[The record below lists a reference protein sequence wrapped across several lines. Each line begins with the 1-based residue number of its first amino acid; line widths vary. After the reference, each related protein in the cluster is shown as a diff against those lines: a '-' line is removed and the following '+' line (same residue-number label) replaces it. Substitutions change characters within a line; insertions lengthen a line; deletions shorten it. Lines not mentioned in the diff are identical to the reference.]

1 MKNISITYR
10 LVGAFL
16 LISLLPLTLVTY
28 LSYITS
34 VEIIKK
40 EVTNN
45 LRAIADSKANQIETY
60 IREREREA
68 LVLTKTPTLLENFEN
83 LEQAFSQ
90 KGLNSPE
97 YSSLEKPLQAF
108 FSNYIEMSGYSD
120 ILLVVPN
127 GDVIFSVKKG
137 EDLVTNFYTGY
148 YKETEL
154 AKAFD
159 RAKTL
164 LETNI
169 SDFEYYPPTNE
180 PGAFITSP
188 VLKDGL
194 LIGVLALQINNNE
207 IYQVVNNY
215 IGLGE
220 SGETVIGSRNKE
232 KIIFVTPTRNDPHAA
247 FRRRIELSDNTSAL
261 QQAVL
266 GNKGY
271 GLVTDYRNKE
281 VIAAW
286 RYLPS
291 LRWAMVVKIDIT
303 ESFAAIETYRKGLIT
318 ASSVLLVLVI
328 ILALLISRTIS
339 QPVTNLIT
347 KVRLVAAGDLH
358 QTVPITSN
366 DEVGELG
373 QAFNKMTKD
382 LGAIYE
388 KIEDLVKLRTKE
400 LEDKTA
406 VVELLQGVAI
416 ASNEAS
422 NLEQA
427 VRIALEKICI
437 YSKWPI
443 GHVYYVDKENKNK
456 LTATKIWYLADKN
469 LYQDFCQSREETSFS
484 KGQSLPGEVLK
495 RAKDVW
501 ISDFKTDETL
511 SKDQL
516 LEKLAIKAAAAFPVM
531 IKKEVVAVLE
541 FFFSQPT
548 KADKQFLELM
558 TSVSTQLGRVLE
570 RSRIEEEIRTAKEVA
585 ETANRTKS
593 SFLANMSHELRTPLN
608 AIIGYSEM
616 LKEDAEDSGNDE
628 IVPDLQK
635 INSSGKHLLELIN
648 AVLDLSKIEAG
659 KMDIYLESF
668 DISTMINDVS
678 AIIRPMIQKNSNK
691 LQLNCSKDIGKMKA
705 DLTKVRQCLLNLL
718 SNASKFT
725 DKGTVTLDVVKKT
738 LGNKEIVTFA
748 ITDTGIGMTE
758 EQLQRLF
765 NPFVQADASTT
776 RKYGGTGL
784 GLAISRQFC
793 IMLGGDITVASE
805 VGKGSTFTITL
816 PVECVDP
823 KTQVKELTIEIAKN
837 NASQSTAL
845 VIDDDPDVKIILE
858 RFLSKEGYQVFGA
871 SDGETGLKLASE
883 LKPDVIVL
891 DVMMPSMDGWSVLSK
906 LKADSELMNI
916 PVVMLTMVSDRSI
929 GYALGASE
937 YLSKPI
943 DRSQLLSVLGKYRK
957 EKNLPCQVLLVEDDE
972 PTREMVR
979 RTLEKEGEFVVEAEN
994 GRVALEKVT
1003 EKIPDLILLDL
1014 MMPEMDGFEFVDEL
1028 RSNDKWQS
1036 IPIIVV
1042 TAKEITLEDQER
1054 LSGRVERIVQK
1065 SSKTSEQLF
1074 SEIRAVLPNNTKLT

>member
-1 MKNISITYR
+1 MSITFLKKMPIIYR
-10 LVGAFL
+10 LVSAFL
-16 LISLLPLTLVTY
+16 LISLLPLTLVIY

-34 VEIIKK
+34 VATIKK

-45 LRAIADSKANQIETY
+45 LRAIADNKASQIETY

-97 YSSLEKPLQAF
+97 YLSLEKPLQAF

-120 ILLVVPN
+120 ILLVTPS
-127 GDVIFSVKKG
+127 GEVIFSVKKG
-137 EDLVTNFYTGY
+137 EDLATNFYTGY

-188 VLKDGL
+188 ILKDGL

-247 FRRRIELSDNTSAL
+247 FRRRIDLSNKASAL
-261 QQAVL
+261 EQAAL

-291 LRWAMVVKIDIT
+291 LRWAMVVKIDTT
-303 ESFAAIETYRKGLIT
+303 ESFAIIETYRRGLIT
-318 ASSVLLVLVI
+318 ASSVLLILVI
-328 ILALLISRTIS
+328 ILALLIARTVS
-339 QPVTNLIT
+339 QPITNLIT
-347 KVRLVAAGDLH
+347 KVRLVAAGDLN

-400 LEDKTA
+400 LEDKTS

-416 ASNEAS
+416 ASNEAN

-427 VRIALEKICI
+427 IRIALEKICI

-443 GHVYYVDKENKNK
+443 GHAYYVDKENK
-456 LTATKIWYLADKN
+456 LTSTKIWYLADKN
-469 LYQDFCQSREETSFS
+469 LYQDFCQIREETSFS
-484 KGQSLPGEVLK
+484 KGQNLPVEVLK

-501 ISDFKTDETL
+501 ISDLKTDET
-511 SKDQL
+511 KDQL
-516 LEKLAIKAAAAFPVM
+516 LEKLKAAAAFPVM
-531 IKKEVVAVLE
+531 IKKEVIAVLE
-541 FFFSQPT
+541 FFFSEPT
-548 KADKQFLELM
+548 KPNKQFLELM

-570 RSRIEEEIRTAKEVA
+570 RSRIEEELRNAKEIA

-628 IVPDLQK
+628 IIADLQK

-668 DISTMINDVS
+668 DISTMINDVT

-738 LGNKEIVTFA
+738 FGSKQIVTFA
-748 ITDTGIGMTE
+748 ITDTGIGMTQ
-758 EQLQRLF
+758 EQLQKLF
-765 NPFVQADASTT
+765 NPFVQADLSTT

-784 GLAISRQFC
+784 GLAISQQFC
-793 IMLGGDITVASE
+793 IMLGGDITVTSE

-823 KTQVKELTIEIAKN
+823 KTQVKELTIAEIAKN
-837 NASQSTAL
+837 NKSQYTAL

-871 SDGETGLKLASE
+871 SDGETGLKLASQ

-906 LKADSELMNI
+906 LKADTQLMNI

-929 GYALGASE
+929 GYALGAAE

-943 DRSQLLSVLGKYRK
+943 DRGHLLSVLGKYRK

-979 RTLEKEGEFVVEAEN
+979 RTLEKEGEIVVEAEN

-1028 RSNDKWQS
+1028 RRNDKWQS

-1074 SEIRAVLPNNTKLT
+1074 SEIRAVLPSNAKLT